1 MGKKVLLIVSMLLAV
16 SAFGKDI
23 DNNYI
28 FSNGKTDF
36 GGYVGMNGKVSSVFS
51 ETNALGDIK
60 AAVTF
65 NGKWALGISG
75 TGLHFDDPANQLV
88 SDGSY
93 DLQVNYGGMFI
104 ERILSL
110 SDRSKVSLS
119 FLSGQGQASY
129 RYDREYRKEK
139 VWSEEMID
147 ITTFGVQEL
156 GVDLHHRIGGNF
168 WLGLTGSYRHTS
180 PLQLIDT
187 SDKLI
192 EGFNGGLSIKYG
204 IF

>member
-1 MGKKVLLIVSMLLAV
+1 
-16 SAFGKDI
+16 
-23 DNNYI
+23 
-28 FSNGKTDF
+28 
-36 GGYVGMNGKVSSVFS
+36 
-51 ETNALGDIK
+51 
-60 AAVTF
+60 
-65 NGKWALGISG
+65 
-75 TGLHFDDPANQLV
+75 
-88 SDGSY
+88 
-93 DLQVNYGGMFI
+93 
-104 ERILSL
+104 
-110 SDRSKVSLS
+110 VSLS

-156 GVDLHHRIGGNF
+156 GLDLHHRIGGNF

-192 EGFNGGLSIKYG
+192 EGFNGGISIKYG